1 MQLTPLMQ
9 PPLVSDIA
17 ITIIAAAAASGI
29 LYIIRQPP
37 VLAYLLAGIVIG
49 PAVLGL
55 VSDAGNIYY
64 LSEIGI
70 AFVLFAVGMELDA
83 GKLKELGNAG
93 LIGIGQMALTFLA
106 AALLAGATGF
116 SQTDAVIIALAVTM
130 SSTMVVAKL
139 LGEKR
144 ELDTLHGRLALGIL
158 LVQDIA
164 VILALSVMSFSGGS
178 ATLATM
184 AYALAA
190 LGALLAVAALTAP
203 RIFAV
208 LARSQETLFIASLA
222 WCFLFSFTALQMGFS
237 IAIGGFLAG
246 LSLSRT
252 AYKLELASRIAP
264 LRDFFATLF
273 FTSLGMQ
280 IAFGPLEKVLLPAIA
295 FAAFVA
301 IAKPTIIMAI
311 SSLKGYS
318 SRSSFMAGASL
329 GQVSEFSLILA
340 GIALSAKTI
349 SPEAA
354 ALVTATAVITLASS
368 GYVLKH
374 LQGAYTLLAPR
385 LTLFDA
391 QAKRFDLEMP
401 RHRNHGVILF
411 GCHRTGYHVARE
423 LKKKILAVDFDP
435 EAVEKLRQ
443 QGIDAIYGDAAD
455 PELLSRI
462 NFAAVRLVVSTIPD
476 NQVNHALLAYAKKQ
490 NPKIRVIAMAVHSS
504 EAQKLYGKGADY
516 VHLQQY
522 ASGQAIAS
530 AVSHALSRQ
539 PSHLAR
545 LRKRHLDEI
554 SAYRKFR
561 QR

>member
-1 MQLTPLMQ
+1 MQ
-9 PPLVSDIA
+9 PLLVSDIA
-17 ITIIAAAAASGI
+17 ITIIAAAVASGI

-64 LSEIGI
+64 LSEIGV

-93 LIGIGQMALTFLA
+93 LIGIGQMVLTFLA
-106 AALLAGATGF
+106 AALLASAAGF
-116 SQTDAVIIALAVTM
+116 GQTDAAIIALAVTM
-130 SSTMVVAKL
+130 SSTMIVAKL

-158 LVQDIA
+158 LVQDVA

-178 ATLATM
+178 ATLATIV
-184 AYALAA
+184 YALAA
-190 LGALLAVAALTAP
+190 LGALLAVAALAAP

-208 LARSQETLFIASLA
+208 LARSQETLFIAALA
-222 WCFLFSFTALQMGFS
+222 WCFLFSYTALQMGFS

-252 AYKLELASRIAP
+252 PYKLELASRIAP

-280 IAFGPLEKVLLPAIA
+280 IAFGPLEKVILPAIA

-301 IAKPTIIMAI
+301 IAKPFIIMAI
-311 SSLKGYS
+311 SSLKGYA
-318 SRSSFMAGASL
+318 SRASFMAGASL

-340 GIALSAKTI
+340 GTALSTKTI
-349 SPEAA
+349 SPEAGT
-354 ALVTATAVITLASS
+354 LITATAVITLASS

-374 LQGAYTLLAPR
+374 LRGAYTAIGPK

-391 QAKRFDLEMP
+391 QAKRFDLDTP
-401 RHRNHGVILF
+401 KHRNHSVILF
-411 GCHRTGYHVARE
+411 GCHRAGYHVARE

-435 EAVEKLRQ
+435 EVVENLKRQ
-443 QGIDAIYGDAAD
+443 GVDAIYGDAAD
-455 PELLSRI
+455 PELLSRV
-462 NFAAVRLVVSTIPD
+462 NFYAAKLVISTIPD
-476 NQVNHALLAYAKKQ
+476 DLVNHALLAYAKKQ
-490 NPKIRVIAMAVHSS
+490 NPKIRFISTAIHSS
-504 EAQKLYGKGADY
+504 DAQSLYDKGADY

-522 ASGQAIAS
+522 ASGQAMANAAS
-530 AVSHALSRQ
+530 RTLSK
-539 PSHLAR
+539 PSHLAQ
-545 LRKRHLDEI
+545 LRKRHRTGINE
-554 SAYRKFR
+554 YREFKN
-561 QR
+561 